1 MTSIFPI
8 AYGFSKFLSGVLGA
22 RSSPR
27 IMLASGLMA
36 TAIINV
42 MFGFGKSMTWFCF
55 FWALNGILQVGWA
68 WHAPLP
74 CTHALAGADSGRIPA
89 VFTAAGALHA
99 SCLDRVDPECQRQQ
113 CCCPLM

>member
-1 MTSIFPI
+1 MCGDLQVGTMTSIFPI

-27 IMLASGLMA
+27 IMLAGGLMA

-55 FWALNGILQVGWA
+55 FWALNGILQVGRA
-68 WHAPLP
+68 WHTLMP
-74 CTHALAGADSGRIPA
+74 CRHVLVVADS
-89 VFTAAGALHA
+89 
-99 SCLDRVDPECQRQQ
+99 C
-113 CCCPLM
+113 

>member
-1 MTSIFPI
+1 MNAGRTLTPSVLCSGGGQTCQSHLLGWAFQMCGDLQVGTMTSIFPI

-27 IMLASGLMA
+27 IMLAGGLMA

-55 FWALNGILQVGWA
+55 FWALNGILQV
-68 WHAPLP
+68 
-74 CTHALAGADSGRIPA
+74 C
-89 VFTAAGALHA
+89 
-99 SCLDRVDPECQRQQ
+99 
-113 CCCPLM
+113 

>member
-68 WHAPLP
+68 WMPRCPAHMRLLGL
-74 CTHALAGADSGRIPA
+74 TAGES
-89 VFTAAGALHA
+89 L
-99 SCLDRVDPECQRQQ
+99 LY
-113 CCCPLM
+113 